1 MTHLDDLVTAV
12 HDGGVE
18 CDGLR
23 AVHQA
28 DGYQLEIEDERASG
42 LSEPELRERL
52 EAAPV
57 FVRNW
62 AHWTALEERV
72 PIHGLAFLRWLE
84 RANQWSVPDRADRL
98 QDGCTREWG
107 QLAVSVRIEAGE
119 RRYELRH
126 VDDRGIDVDD
136 LDRLANPVTT
146 REIARFETDGSYRPL
161 KGAPT
166 LQAGWV
172 LPAVSGAVLL
182 EAIDHVYPA
191 SVANWQLERTG
202 ELDVTHWRETADRQT
217 GIYDV
222 VSTLPDRALDW
233 AVAACCRDDQCLKR
247 RVWDR
252 EEGQPVAVERGEG
265 AFPCR
270 EPCSMFIAAAREW
283 AHAEA
288 DDDADTRPS
297 AEGLSSADRKQV
309 ASLLAAVAEG
319 RVGDIPIGDLSDPA
333 NPLRVRYLQ
342 AKYADRLDT
351 DPTASS

>member
-1 MTHLDDLVTAV
+1 M
-12 HDGGVE
+12 
-18 CDGLR
+18 
-23 AVHQA
+23 
-28 DGYQLEIEDERASG
+28 
-42 LSEPELRERL
+42 
-52 EAAPV
+52 
-57 FVRNW
+57 
-62 AHWTALEERV
+62 
-72 PIHGLAFLRWLE
+72 
-84 RANQWSVPDRADRL
+84 
-98 QDGCTREWG
+98 
-107 QLAVSVRIEAGE
+107 
-119 RRYELRH
+119 
-126 VDDRGIDVDD
+126 
-136 LDRLANPVTT
+136 
-146 REIARFETDGSYRPL
+146 

-172 LPAVSGAVLL
+172 LPAAPGSVLL

-202 ELDVTHWRETADRQT
+202 ELDVTHWRETAARQT

-252 EEGQPVAVERGEG
+252 EEGESVALDRGEG
-265 AFPCR
+265 AFPCP
-270 EPCSMFIAAAREW
+270 EPCSLFFAAAREW
-283 AHAEA
+283 ALVEAEDDPPPA
-288 DDDADTRPS
+288 DG
-297 AEGLSSADRKQV
+297 GLSPADREQ
-309 ASLLAAVAEG
+309 LAAILDAIAEG